1 VAVALDLCP
10 TEGDPYKGS
19 NRFSCPRAKSES
31 QPNRAVMSERGGR
44 LCAVLELAMEQP
56 KDPIATLEHVT
67 RLGTAAQVTVLE
79 GCARGARF
87 RVSESA
93 TIGRSP
99 DATIMLDDAEI
110 SRLHA
115 RISRTDPGA
124 FLLEDLGSRNGT
136 FVNGTRVNR
145 RLLALG
151 DKIRVGPQTV
161 LELQGFDPTEDYII
175 QRQRFESLG
184 RLSVGIAHDLNNVLA
199 TLDAGTS
206 YLQKLPVSKVLAD
219 PDVRECIADLSLA
232 ANRAS
237 ELTRSIVS
245 FARGRGTERSCIDLS
260 KLIGEVVRMLRHA
273 FEHNIRIEPITVPN
287 VLVYGSKS
295 ELHQVLLNLCLNAR
309 DAMPDGGVLRI
320 TTSILTAAPPELG
333 WQSNQSVAVLSVS
346 DTGIGMDMETQSRLF
361 ELFYTT
367 KREGA
372 GYGLGLAN
380 VREIVTLHGGQIS
393 LQSAIGEG
401 TCFTIHMPL
410 LNADQARMSAT
421 GEEPSPTLIAPPQSS
436 VTVLLVDDEPV
447 VRRSVARR
455 LRLAGLQVTEAS
467 DGLEAIEQYGRLRHT
482 LVVLDFDMPR
492 LDGPDTQA
500 RLLAMDPNVRIVFA
514 TGYADPERATAV
526 RVRGALALLE
536 KPYNLDTLIRLAKD
550 ESAAG

>member
-1 VAVALDLCP
+1 VL
-10 TEGDPYKGS
+10 S
-19 NRFSCPRAKSES
+19 
-31 QPNRAVMSERGGR
+31 
-44 LCAVLELAMEQP
+44 LELAMEQP
-56 KDPIATLEHVT
+56 KESIATLEHVT
-67 RLGTAAQVTVLE
+67 RQISAAQVTVLE

-87 RVSESA
+87 KVSESA

-145 RLLALG
+145 RLLAYG

-206 YLQKLPVSKVLAD
+206 YLQKLPTSKVLAD
-219 PDVRECIADLSLA
+219 TDVRECIADLSLA

-245 FARGRGTERSCIDLS
+245 FARGRGTDRSCIDLS

-273 FEHNIRIEPITVPN
+273 FDHNIRIEPVTVPN
-287 VLVYGSKS
+287 VFVYGSKS

-320 TTSILTAAPPELG
+320 MTSILTVPPAELG
-333 WQSNQSVAVLSVS
+333 WQSNQSVAVLSVT
-346 DTGIGMDMETQSRLF
+346 DTGTGMDAETQSRLF

-393 LQSAIGEG
+393 LQSALGEG

-410 LNADQARMSAT
+410 LNAEHARLSAT
-421 GEEPSPTLIAPPQSS
+421 GEEPAATASAPPQSS
-436 VTVLLVDDEPV
+436 VSILLVDDDPI

-455 LRLAGLQVTEAS
+455 LRLAGIQVTEAS
-467 DGLEAIEQYGRLRHT
+467 DGIEALNLYGEHRHT

-514 TGYADPERATAV
+514 TGFADSERATAV
-526 RVRGALALLE
+526 RIRGALALLE
-536 KPYNLDTLIRLAKD
+536 KPYNLDTLIRLAQD
-550 ESAAG
+550 ASAGD